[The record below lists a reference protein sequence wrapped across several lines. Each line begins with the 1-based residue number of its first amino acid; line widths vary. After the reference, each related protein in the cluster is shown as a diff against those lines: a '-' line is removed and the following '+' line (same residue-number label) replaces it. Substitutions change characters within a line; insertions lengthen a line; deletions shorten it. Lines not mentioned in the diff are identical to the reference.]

1 MFYWF
6 TKLFLFNYDPC
17 ANLLCEGCGGRDAC
31 FWFRWSLYSTPLK
44 SCPLQDL
51 QDHHSYQRW
60 PIQLHSQSHGS
71 VHSCSNSMRSD
82 CWISASG
89 QLWLPSSSF
98 DCCHSIGQPRAG
110 IFCPA
115 GCFLGSIDVDLIRWA
130 VCLVHR
136 RLCSEES
143 ATSCP
148 DRTELLWRRC
158 CNG

>member
-1 MFYWF
+1 MIPVQTCYV
-6 TKLFLFNYDPC
+6 KDVEEEMLASDSDE
-17 ANLLCEGCGGRDAC
+17 A
-31 FWFRWSLYSTPLK
+31 SMPLM
-44 SCPLQDL
+44 SCLPQDL
-51 QDHHSYQRW
+51 LVHHSYQRW
-60 PIQLHSQSHGS
+60 SVQLRSQSRDS

-82 CWISASG
+82 YWISASG

-98 DCCHSIGQPRAG
+98 ECCHSIGQPRAG

-115 GCFLGSIDVDLIRWA
+115 GCFLGSIDVDLVSWA
-130 VCLVHR
+130 VCSVHR

-148 DRTELLWRRC
+148 DRTGLLWRRC